1 MPIWLRRFTFEKLKE
16 HYTKKKESE
25 EKAIAD
31 AKRKAKVKTPTY
43 RTRAS
48 NK

>member
-16 HYTKKKESE
+16 HYAQKKESE